1 MPHLPFCSVICY
13 NAGMFIRI
21 KAKTS
26 KKEPDLFRKSV
37 QLVESFREMGK
48 VKQRI
53 VKHVGVAHSQEQL
66 EELKVLATSIQIA
79 LENEN
84 DVSLFNPEDL
94 TKDILVPKKDKEN
107 SSTTDDGYSDEDYN
121 VDIRSL
127 NEESRI
133 ITGIHDIYGN
143 LFDELNLASIFDTSK
158 DEKSDTK
165 STKKAKTPIALAKVV
180 DTFKNIVLARIAQPD
195 SKSASVEILANN
207 FGVTLD
213 LSKVYRMM
221 DDIDDQVIE
230 KLNTLAYNT
239 TKKLFNDKIDV
250 IYFDATTLYFESFT
264 EDEGEDAI
272 RKNGYS
278 KDLKFNQ
285 PQVVLALMVTKEGLP
300 IGYEAFSGDTFD
312 GHTLIPSLKVLRD
325 KYNIDNV
332 VYVADSGM
340 FNNNNLQELESLEGE
355 NFNYIVGARIKNLSD
370 DIKEKITDMDN
381 YRTLNSEIKVARF
394 TLDNGRQLIVSHS
407 TKREKKD
414 YSDRMKG
421 IEKLRKRLESS
432 KSVKDHLSNQGYKK
446 YLQLDN
452 TNKEVKDS
460 CDMTITIDEA
470 KIKKDAI
477 WDGLKGLIVNADSK
491 MSDEEILSQYNNLWQ
506 VEESFRITKHD
517 LKIRPI
523 YHFKP
528 KRVRAHLAISFGAY
542 MLSRYLEYR
551 VRVQFKKL
559 SPKRI
564 KNLLLGVQ
572 TSIVV
577 SQEKKIKYA
586 LPSNMKVDTK
596 RIYTLMGVKTKTT
609 PYIIEKF

>member
-1 MPHLPFCSVICY
+1 
-13 NAGMFIRI
+13 MFIRV

-48 VKQRI
+48 VKQKI
-53 VKHVGVAHSQEQL
+53 VKHIGVAHSQEQL

-94 TKDILVPKKDKEN
+94 TKDILVPKDTATAN
-107 SSTTDDGYSDEDYN
+107 TTDNYSDEDYN

-133 ITGIHDIYGN
+133 TTGIHDVYGN
-143 LFDELNLASIFDTSK
+143 LFDELNMGSIFDTSK
-158 DEKSDTK
+158 DSKPQ
-165 STKKAKTPIALAKVV
+165 TKKAKTPIALAKVV

-195 SKSASVEILANN
+195 SKAASVDILANN

-221 DDIDDQVIE
+221 DDIDDEAIE
-230 KLNTLAYNT
+230 KLNTLAHNT

-250 IYFDATTLYFESFT
+250 IYFDATTLYFESFS
-264 EDEGEDAI
+264 EDDGEDAI
-272 RKNGYS
+272 KKNGYS

-312 GHTLIPSLKVLRD
+312 GHTLIPSLKVLKD

-340 FNNNNLQELESLEGE
+340 FNKNNLAELESLEAE
-355 NFNYIVGARIKNLSD
+355 NFNYIVGARIKNLSS
-370 DIKEKITDMDN
+370 DIKEKITDMSN
-381 YRTLNSEIKVARF
+381 YKELNSVIKVARF
-394 TLDNGRQLIVSHS
+394 TLDDGRVLVVSHS

-421 IEKLRKRLESS
+421 IAKLKKRLQGS

-446 YLQLDN
+446 YLQLEQSSSD
-452 TNKEVKDS
+452 KDKS
-460 CDMTITIDEA
+460 STCDMSITINEE
-470 KIKKDAI
+470 KIEQDAI
-477 WDGLKGLIVNADSK
+477 WDGLKGLVVNADSK
-491 MSDEEILSQYNNLWQ
+491 LSDEEILEQYNNLWQ

-523 YHFKP
+523 YHWKP
-528 KRVRAHLAISFGAY
+528 SRVRAHLAISFASY
-542 MLSRYLEYR
+542 MLTRYLEHR

-559 SPKRI
+559 SPKKI

-577 SQEKKIKYA
+577 SKEKKIKYA
-586 LPSNMKVDTK
+586 IPSNIKVETK